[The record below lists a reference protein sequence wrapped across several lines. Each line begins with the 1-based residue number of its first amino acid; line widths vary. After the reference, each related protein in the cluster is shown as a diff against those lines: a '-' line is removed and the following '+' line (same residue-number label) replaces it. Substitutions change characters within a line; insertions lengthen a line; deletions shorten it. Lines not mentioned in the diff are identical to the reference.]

1 MPLMLFV
8 VACYTI
14 CSLSDKY
21 SVAKLKFDGNTFT
34 FLMAA
39 ATSLLMLF
47 YLPFDSRTFVLSWQS
62 LLVILLLAISKML
75 EFQLAAVILKEM
87 SAFELKAWLGVTVFL
102 SYATDLISGIEQI
115 GVGVVWKLL
124 FISFSAVGLFMIAK
138 SGVKKIDYKKI
149 IIPLIGYL
157 LAKYGYGLTINQFC
171 SGLVCYISPTLALFC
186 ALVLLAFIL
195 APKVHPIKLF
205 KEKTKGALFVSL
217 TKIPNVIGL
226 VCENIVATQSMAN
239 YSFIQPMILVA
250 LFFIGAVQYEKP
262 TKAVPKGR
270 LKLNR
275 EEYTRLNVL
284 GGIICIIGIIGFQL
298 V

>member
-1 MPLMLFV
+1 MPLMLLV

-21 SVAKLKFDGNTFT
+21 AVAKLRFDGNTLT

-47 YLPFDSRTFVLSWQS
+47 YLPFDSRIFVMSWQAFAA
-62 LLVILLLAISKML
+62 ILLMAASKML

-87 SAFELKAWLGVTVFL
+87 SAFELKAWLGITVFL
-102 SYATDLISGIEQI
+102 SYGTDLISGVSRL
-115 GVGVVWKLL
+115 GFNSVWKFG
-124 FISFSAVGLFMIAK
+124 FIALSAAGLFMIAR
-138 SGVKKIDYKKI
+138 SGGKKINYGKI

-157 LAKYGYGLTINQFC
+157 LVKFGYGLIVSFFC
-171 SGLVCYISPTLALFC
+171 NEGTNCYISATLSLFF
-186 ALVLLAFIL
+186 ALVLLSVIL

-205 KEKTKGALFVSL
+205 KEKTKGAMFVSL

-239 YSFIQPMILVA
+239 YSFIQPMILVM
-250 LFFIGAVQYEKP
+250 LFFIGLIKREEC
-262 TKAVPKGR
+262 T
-270 LKLNR
+270 KLNIA
-275 EEYTRLNVL
+275 
-284 GGIICIIGIIGFQL
+284 GGIICIAGIIGFQL
-298 V
+298 F

>member
-1 MPLMLFV
+1 MLLV

-21 SVAKLKFDGNTFT
+21 AVAKLKFDGNSLT

-47 YLPFDSRTFVLSWQS
+47 YLPFDSRVFTLSWQAFAS
-62 LLVILLLAISKML
+62 ILLMATSKML

-102 SYATDLISGIEQI
+102 SYGVDLISGVSAL
-115 GVGVVWKLL
+115 GLNTVWKFA
-124 FISFSAVGLFMIAK
+124 FIALSAVGLFMIAK
-138 SGVKKIDYKKI
+138 SGGKKIDYSAI
-149 IIPLIGYL
+149 LLPLLGYL
-157 LAKYGYGLTINQFC
+157 GVKFGYGLIVSIFC
-171 SGLVCYISPTLALFC
+171 GDTCYISPTLSLFC
-186 ALVLLAFIL
+186 ALVLCAVIL

-205 KEKTKGALFVSL
+205 KEKTKGSLFVSV

-250 LFFIGAVQYEKP
+250 LFFIGLIRREEC
-262 TKAVPKGR
+262 T
-270 LKLNR
+270 KLN
-275 EEYTRLNVL
+275 VI
-284 GGIICIIGIIGFQL
+284 GGIICICGIIGFQL
-298 V
+298 F

>member
-1 MPLMLFV
+1 MLLV

-21 SVAKLKFDGNTFT
+21 AVAKLKFDGNSLT

-47 YLPFDSRTFVLSWQS
+47 YLPFDSRIFTLCWQS
-62 LLVILLLAISKML
+62 FAAILLMATSKML

-102 SYATDLISGIEQI
+102 SYGVDLVSGVSAL
-115 GVGVVWKLL
+115 GLSTVWKFG
-124 FISFSAVGLFMIAK
+124 FIALSAVGLFMIAR
-138 SGVKKIDYKKI
+138 SGGRKIDYSAI
-149 IIPLIGYL
+149 LLPLLGYL
-157 LAKYGYGLTINQFC
+157 GVKFGYGLIVSFFC
-171 SGLVCYISPTLALFC
+171 GDTCYISPTLSLFW
-186 ALVLLAFIL
+186 ALVLCAVIL

-205 KEKTKGALFVSL
+205 KEKTKGSLFVSV

-250 LFFIGAVQYEKP
+250 LFFIGLIRREEC
-262 TKAVPKGR
+262 T
-270 LKLNR
+270 KLN
-275 EEYTRLNVL
+275 VI
-284 GGIICIIGIIGFQL
+284 GGIICICGIIGFQL
-298 V
+298 F

>member
-1 MPLMLFV
+1 MPLMLLV

-21 SVAKLKFDGNTFT
+21 AVAKLKFDGNTLT

-47 YLPFDSRTFVLSWQS
+47 YLPFDSRVFTLSWQS
-62 LLVILLLAISKML
+62 FAVIGLMATSKML

-102 SYATDLISGIEQI
+102 SYATDLVSGTELLGIST
-115 GVGVVWKLL
+115 VWKVG
-124 FISFSAVGLFMIAK
+124 FIALSACGLFMIAK
-138 SGVKKIDYKKI
+138 SGGKKIDYKKI
-149 IIPLIGYL
+149 LVPLVGYL
-157 LAKYGYGLTINQFC
+157 LVKYGYGLVVNMFC
-171 SGLVCYISPTLALFC
+171 GKQGTCYISATLALFI
-186 ALVLLAFIL
+186 ALVLLSVIL

-205 KEKTKGALFVSL
+205 KEKTKGAMFVSV

-250 LFFIGAVQYEKP
+250 LFFIGVIKREEC
-262 TKAVPKGR
+262 T
-270 LKLNR
+270 KLNIA
-275 EEYTRLNVL
+275 
-284 GGIICIIGIIGFQL
+284 GGIICIIGILGFQL